1 MTTLQKRLDAIK
13 TGFRKQTPEDVLAV
27 MDRAHHELVE
37 SGIAQRILGEG
48 AVAPA
53 FRLEDSSGSTVDSAE
68 LLGRGP
74 MVLTFYR
81 GRW

>member
-1 MTTLQKRLDAIK
+1 MATLQKRLDAIK
-13 TGFRKQTPEDVLAV
+13 AGFRKQAPAEALAV
-27 MDRAHHELVE
+27 MDRAHEELVD

-53 FRLEDSSGSTVDSAE
+53 FRLQDSSGGAVDSAG
-68 LLGRGP
+68 LLERGP
-74 MVLTFYR
+74 MVLTVYR

>member
-1 MTTLQKRLDAIK
+1 
-13 TGFRKQTPEDVLAV
+13 
-27 MDRAHHELVE
+27 MDRAHHELVD

-53 FRLEDSSGSTVDSAE
+53 FRLQDSPGGAVASAG
-68 LLGRGP
+68 LLERGP

>member
-1 MTTLQKRLDAIK
+1 MATLQKRLDAIK
-13 TGFRKQTPEDVLAV
+13 AGFQKQAPAEVLAV
-27 MDRAHHELVE
+27 MDRAHHELVD

-48 AVAPA
+48 AAAPA
-53 FRLEDSSGSTVDSAE
+53 FRLQDSSGGTVDSAD

>member
-1 MTTLQKRLDAIK
+1 MASLQKRLDAIK
-13 TGFRKQTPEDVLAV
+13 AGFQEQAPAEVLAV
-27 MDRAHHELVE
+27 MDRAHHALVD
-37 SGIAQRILGEG
+37 SGITQRILGEG

-53 FRLEDSSGSTVDSAE
+53 FRLRDSGGGTVDSAD

>member
-1 MTTLQKRLDAIK
+1 MATLQKRLDAIRA
-13 TGFRKQTPEDVLAV
+13 GFRKQAFQEVLAV
-27 MDRAHHELVE
+27 MDRAHDELVD

-48 AVAPA
+48 AVAPT
-53 FRLEDSSGSTVDSAE
+53 FRLQDSSGSTVHSAE